1 MTKSISAGEVLEEKD
16 LPKYKVEVKNI
27 NSFRFAKRSIDFEVE
42 RQIKL
47 LEQGETPKQE
57 TRGWNESKKA
67 TVSQR
72 SKEEAADYRYFPEP
86 DIPPV
91 KFTDEEIEKIHR
103 HLPMLPT
110 QVEEQLVVEYKVRK
124 EYAKLIAGDS
134 KLYSF
139 FIKSL
144 NYEIIKSMNSD
155 TLAGLIINKKVDITK
170 VTPEIFIRKLAS
182 ELQSKVSDEGEITKW
197 IDEAFVQLPQAVS
210 DYKSGRQQAIGVII
224 GKVMQ
229 LSKGKADAKQV
240 QEIILKRI

>member
-1 MTKSISAGEVLEEKD
+1 
-16 LPKYKVEVKNI
+16 
-27 NSFRFAKRSIDFEVE
+27 
-42 RQIKL
+42 
-47 LEQGETPKQE
+47 
-57 TRGWNESKKA
+57 
-67 TVSQR
+67 
-72 SKEEAADYRYFPEP
+72 
-86 DIPPV
+86 V
-91 KFTDEEIEKIHR
+91 KFTDEEIEKIQR